1 MQIIEPAVMGTSYVL
16 KACSIANVKKVVV
29 VSSIAAVMHNPK
41 WPNDQPIDE
50 SCWSDEEFCK
60 TIEDDPFK
68 WYYLAKTIA
77 ERQALEY
84 GKKTGL
90 DVVTVCPSMILGPML
105 QSTLNA
111 SSLFLYSMLM
121 GLETME
127 NKIRM
132 AVDVRDVA
140 EALLLVYE
148 NPEAEGR
155 YICSSYTVR
164 VRDFVDKL
172 KSMYPNY
179 NYPKQITEVDENL
192 DLTAEKLLKLGW
204 RYRSLEETIKDSVKN
219 YQEKGMLE

>member
-1 MQIIEPAVMGTSYVL
+1 MEIIEPAVTGTSYVL
-16 KACSIANVKKVVV
+16 KACSMEKVKRVVV
-29 VSSIAAVMHNPK
+29 VSSIAAVMHNPN
-41 WPNDQPIDE
+41 WPKDQPMDE

-60 TIEDDPFK
+60 TLEDDPYN

-90 DVVTVCPSMILGPML
+90 DVVTVCPSIILGPML
-105 QSTLNA
+105 QSTTNA
-111 SSLFLYSMLM
+111 SSLFIYTMLK
-121 GLETME
+121 GLETM
-127 NKIRM
+127 KDQIRM
-132 AVDVRDVA
+132 VVDVRDTA

-155 YICSSYTVR
+155 YICSSYTMR
-164 VRDFVDKL
+164 VREFVDKL

-179 NYPKQITEVDENL
+179 NYPKQITEVDEVL
-192 DLTAEKLLKLGW
+192 DLTSEKLQKLGW

-219 YQEKGMLE
+219 YKERGMLE